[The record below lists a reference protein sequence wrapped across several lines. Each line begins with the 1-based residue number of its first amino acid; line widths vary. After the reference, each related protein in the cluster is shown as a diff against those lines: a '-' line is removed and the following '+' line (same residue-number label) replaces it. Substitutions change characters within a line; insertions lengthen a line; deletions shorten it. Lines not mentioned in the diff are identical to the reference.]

1 MMARLSNSRTLTSLG
16 SGPSVKEMREFLAQ
30 LPVGVDESK
39 TMIVLNKIPRD
50 RPFDSES
57 WSMTVRWE
65 VPS

>member
-1 MMARLSNSRTLTSLG
+1 MARLSNSRTLTSLG
-16 SGPSVKEMREFLAQ
+16 SGPSIREMREFLAQ
-30 LPVGVDESK
+30 VPVGVDENK
-39 TMIVLNKIPRD
+39 TRIELSKIPRD

>member
-1 MMARLSNSRTLTSLG
+1 MATTTYSRTLTSLG

-39 TMIVLNKIPRD
+39 TLIHLNKIPRD

-57 WSMTVRWE
+57 WTMTIRWE